1 LTHEERVERMKE
13 FKKTLDGMIMMC
25 DNRDDLLALASVL
38 MTVGKRLLIQ
48 EIGLKGTI
56 ELFNYIE
63 EELRNG

>member
-63 EELRNG
+63 RELKNG